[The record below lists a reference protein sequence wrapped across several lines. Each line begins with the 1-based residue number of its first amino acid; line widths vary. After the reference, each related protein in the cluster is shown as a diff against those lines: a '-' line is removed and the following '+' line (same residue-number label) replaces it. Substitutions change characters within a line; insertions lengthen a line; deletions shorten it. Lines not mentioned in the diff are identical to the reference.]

1 MENVA
6 ANETEFYPR
15 LTAELAVQLSVAYSH
30 LKQAHATG
38 SLRINFIISW
48 NTVAFDELCC
58 ILESAV

>member
-6 ANETEFYPR
+6 ANEPERYPR

-30 LKQAHATG
+30 LKQSHPTG
-38 SLRINFIISW
+38 SLRINFINSW
-48 NTVAFDELCC
+48 NTVTFDELCC